1 MEEEIEE
8 CYRISMKELNDYFNG
23 RRNIS
28 FEEHYAFLR
37 YREENKKRVG

>member
-28 FEEHYAFLR
+28 ENYAFLR